1 MTSPQPQSSH
11 LFWVHCNRCA
21 AGMSSASPQSGPA
34 RMVITSCGCIFCLS
48 CSGPATQA
56 GCVSCGART
65 AKTMSLGKSLPP
77 QVMEM
82 FDSNLGSL
90 GKLNKRNMF
99 QRRQIDKTI
108 KLMMN
113 MEKKRI
119 AKTREEAG
127 PEVIRD
133 LDKELERIRGKIKE
147 AKAEFVR
154 LEARLSQ
161 NKGSQ
166 QRSGVPATPHN
177 PIPGRRPLAQP
188 PRVSP
193 VVSQTQSEA
202 PWKKGDFTRNRLF

>member
-1 MTSPQPQSSH
+1 MTSPKPQSSH

-21 AGMSSASPQSGPA
+21 ASFQAGPI
-34 RMVITSCGCIFCLS
+34 RMVITSCGCIFCVS
-48 CSGPATQA
+48 CSVPATKD
-56 GCVSCGART
+56 GCVSCGARNV
-65 AKTMSLGKSLPP
+65 KTLPLGKSLPP
-77 QVMEM
+77 QVMDM
-82 FDSNLGSL
+82 FNSNLSSL
-90 GKLNKRNMF
+90 GKLNKRTLF
-99 QRRQIDKTI
+99 QGRQFEKTA

-177 PIPGRRPLAQP
+177 PIPGRTSTFHL
-188 PRVSP
+188 
-193 VVSQTQSEA
+193 
-202 PWKKGDFTRNRLF
+202 

>member
-1 MTSPQPQSSH
+1 MTSPKPQSSH

-21 AGMSSASPQSGPA
+21 ASFQAGPI
-34 RMVITSCGCIFCLS
+34 RMVITSCGCIFCVS
-48 CSGPATQA
+48 CSVPATKD
-56 GCVSCGART
+56 GCVSCGAKNV
-65 AKTMSLGKSLPP
+65 KTLPLGKNLPP
-77 QVMEM
+77 QVMDM
-82 FDSNLGSL
+82 FNSNLSSI
-90 GKLNKRNMF
+90 GKLNKRSLF
-99 QRRQIDKTI
+99 QSRQFDKTA

-177 PIPGRRPLAQP
+177 PIPGRRPLA